1 MSEQS
6 GAALAGR
13 NAAANTGDLARLS
26 VPEMLAS
33 PAASGRW
40 VIDPGGSRAEFAVKQ
55 FWGTGTVR
63 GSFGPV
69 SGEGSVAAD
78 GTVSAA
84 LTIDV
89 ASLNTNNRVRD
100 AHLRSA
106 DFFDVRHHPDM
117 SVTVMAARPAGPTML
132 ACRGTIAAAGR
143 VQPVEFTAYVRDVT
157 EGAVVLE
164 AELLVDRT
172 GFAMTWRPLGV
183 ASATA
188 RGTVVARFTRP
199 HDASEPTASPPATT
213 SQQQQRPATI
223 EPGPARWIQ
232 ALRRSHDA
240 LRALVEQFDA
250 GQLDQQ
256 SYAPDWSI
264 AQVLSHLGSQAE
276 IFELF
281 LDAALSG
288 AKPPGPEAF
297 GPIWEIWNAKS
308 AQAQATESLAADA
321 AWLERMESFDDAQ
334 LRLPLLGMD
343 LDVAGLARKRLSEHA
358 QHSWDI
364 AVTLDPA
371 ATLPLEAAGL
381 LVDNLGQL
389 VGRAAKPDGQSR
401 RWRVHTSDPER
412 NFILETGESVTLTPC
427 QRDPSTADLV
437 LPAEALIRLVCGQ
450 LDPDHTPAIEGT
462 ANLDELRTIFPGF

>member
-6 GAALAGR
+6 GAVLASR
-13 NAAANTGDLARLS
+13 SVTTHTGELAQAS

-33 PAASGRW
+33 AAAVGRW
-40 VIDPGGSRAEFAVKQ
+40 VIDPAGSRAEFAVKQ
-55 FWGTGTVR
+55 FWGAGTVR
-63 GSFGPV
+63 GSFGPLR
-69 SGEGSVAAD
+69 GEASVASD

-89 ASLNTNNRVRD
+89 ASLNTKNRVRD

-106 DFFDVRHHPDM
+106 DFFDVRHHPDIT
-117 SVTVMAARPAGPTML
+117 VTVTAARPAGPTML
-132 ACRGTIAAAGR
+132 ACQGIIAAAGR
-143 VQPVEFTAYVRDVT
+143 VQPVEFTAYVRDVIQ
-157 EGAVVLE
+157 GAVVLE

-172 GFAMTWRPLGV
+172 GFAMTWSPLGV

-188 RGTVVARFTRP
+188 RGTLVARFTRA
-199 HDASEPTASPPATT
+199 HDGSEPTASPPATT
-213 SQQQQRPATI
+213 SQPQQQATTG

-240 LRALVEQFDA
+240 LRALVQQFDA

-288 AKPPGPEAF
+288 AKPPGQQAF

-321 AWLERMESFDDAQ
+321 AWLERIESFDDAQ

-371 ATLPLEAAGL
+371 ATLPLEAADL
-381 LVDNLGQL
+381 LVDDLGQL

-401 RWRVHTSDPER
+401 RWRVRTSHPER
-412 NFILETGESVTLTPC
+412 YFILETGD
-427 QRDPSTADLV
+427 RK
-437 LPAEALIRLVCGQ
+437 
-450 LDPDHTPAIEGT
+450 
-462 ANLDELRTIFPGF
+462 